1 MKKYILL
8 SIICTFLVSGV
19 AFGAK
24 YKVNTSGTVKNQQG
38 STITQPKTTQS
49 NPYSVYTPTSYNAT
63 TQTSQIQYIDLVMD
77 YSGSMSRWI
86 EQAKRTMSGI
96 IAQIPSSTKVGL
108 RVFGQGNSGLNTA
121 PQMGTV
127 TGTKKVNGKIQV
139 SAKSA
144 VQPSAFG
151 GDGCTATS
159 KMVALSQAS
168 ASSLIAGMSLA
179 QIGGSTPMVYGM
191 QRAVAEDFAGYDR
204 TAPKKLILITDG
216 GENCGGDP
224 CKFAR
229 DLMRQRSDIH
239 IDVILVDSGSSKLSC
254 LASTTGGHMYKVNDV
269 SKFSTVLTQSMQ
281 AQPTT
286 STTTKTTTPKQQQY
300 EYYKD

>member
-8 SIICTFLVSGV
+8 SIICTFLLSGV

-24 YKVNTSGTVKNQQG
+24 YKVNTSGAVKNQQG
-38 STITQPKTTQS
+38 NTITQPKTQS
-49 NPYSVYTPTSYNAT
+49 NPYNLYTPNSYNAKA
-63 TQTSQIQYIDLVMD
+63 QTSQIQYIDLVMD

-86 EQAKRTMSGI
+86 EQAKRTMSSI
-96 IAQIPSSTKVGL
+96 IAQIPSTTKVGL
-108 RVFGQGNSGLNTA
+108 RVFGQDNSGLNTA

-139 SAKSA
+139 IAKSNR
-144 VQPSAFG
+144 PNNSFN
-151 GDGCTATS
+151 GCTATS
-159 KMVALSQAS
+159 KMVALSQAN
-168 ASSLIAGMSLA
+168 ASSLIAGMNLA

-191 QRAVAEDFAGYDR
+191 QQAVAEDFAGYDR
-204 TAPKKLILITDG
+204 TSPKKLILVTDG

-229 DLMRQRSDIH
+229 DLMKQRSDIH
-239 IDVILVDSGSSKLSC
+239 IDVILVDSSSNKLSC
-254 LASTTGGHMYKVNDV
+254 LASTTGGHMYKVNDI

>member
-24 YKVNTSGTVKNQQG
+24 YKVNTSGSVKTNSGTVVKQPQMQ
-38 STITQPKTTQS
+38 TQ
-49 NPYSVYTPTSYNAT
+49 NPYSIYTPTSYNAT

-86 EQAKRTMSGI
+86 EQAKRTMSSI
-96 IAQIPSSTKVGL
+96 IAQIPSTTKVGL
-108 RVFGQGNSGLNTA
+108 RVFGQDNSGLNTA

-139 SAKSA
+139 IAKSNR
-144 VQPSAFG
+144 PNNSFN
-151 GDGCTATS
+151 GCTATS
-159 KMVALSQAS
+159 KMVALSQAN
-168 ASSLIAGMSLA
+168 ASSLIAGMNLA

-191 QRAVAEDFAGYDR
+191 QQAVAEDFAGYDR
-204 TAPKKLILITDG
+204 TSPKKLILVTDG

-229 DLMRQRSDIH
+229 DLMKQRSDIH
-239 IDVILVDSGSSKLSC
+239 IDVILVDSGSNKLSC
-254 LASTTGGHMYKVNDV
+254 LASTTGGHMYKVNDI

>member
-24 YKVNTSGTVKNQQG
+24 YKVNTSGAVKNQQG
-38 STITQPKTTQS
+38 NTITQPKTQS
-49 NPYSVYTPTSYNAT
+49 NPYNLYTPNSYNAKA
-63 TQTSQIQYIDLVMD
+63 QTSQIQYIDLVMD

-86 EQAKRTMSGI
+86 EQAKRTMSSI
-96 IAQIPSSTKVGL
+96 IAQIPSTTKVGL
-108 RVFGQGNSGLNTA
+108 RVFGQDNSGLNTA

-139 SAKSA
+139 IAKSNR
-144 VQPSAFG
+144 PNNSFN
-151 GDGCTATS
+151 GCTATS
-159 KMVALSQAS
+159 KMVALSQAN
-168 ASSLIAGMSLA
+168 ASSLIAGMNLA

-191 QRAVAEDFAGYDR
+191 QQAVAEDFAGYDR
-204 TAPKKLILITDG
+204 TSPKKLILVTDG

-229 DLMRQRSDIH
+229 DLMKQRSDIH
-239 IDVILVDSGSSKLSC
+239 IDVILVDSSSNKLSC
-254 LASTTGGHMYKVNDV
+254 LASTTGGHMYKVNDI

>member
-24 YKVNTSGTVKNQQG
+24 YKVNTSGSVKTNSGTVVKQPQMQ
-38 STITQPKTTQS
+38 TQNS
-49 NPYSVYTPTSYNAT
+49 YSVYTPTSYNAT

-86 EQAKRTMSGI
+86 EQAKRTMSSI
-96 IAQIPSSTKVGL
+96 IAQIPSTTKVGL
-108 RVFGQGNSGLNTA
+108 RVFGQDNSSLNTA

-139 SAKSA
+139 IAKSNR
-144 VQPSAFG
+144 QNNSFN
-151 GDGCTATS
+151 GCTATS
-159 KMVALSQAS
+159 KMVALSQAN
-168 ASSLIAGMSLA
+168 ASSLIAGMNLA

-191 QRAVAEDFAGYDR
+191 QHAVAEDFAGYDR
-204 TAPKKLILITDG
+204 TSPKKLILVTDG

-229 DLMRQRSDIH
+229 DLMKQRSDIH
-239 IDVILVDSGSSKLSC
+239 IDVILVDSGSNKLSC
-254 LASTTGGHMYKVNDV
+254 LASTTGGHMYKVNDI

>member
-24 YKVNTSGTVKNQQG
+24 YKVNTSGAVKNQQG
-38 STITQPKTTQS
+38 NTITQPKTQS
-49 NPYSVYTPTSYNAT
+49 NPYNLYTPNSYNAKA
-63 TQTSQIQYIDLVMD
+63 QTSQIQYIDLVMD

-86 EQAKRTMSGI
+86 EQAKRTMSSI
-96 IAQIPSSTKVGL
+96 IAQIPSTTKVGL
-108 RVFGQGNSGLNTA
+108 RVFGQDNSGLNTA

-139 SAKSA
+139 IAKSNR
-144 VQPSAFG
+144 PNNSFN
-151 GDGCTATS
+151 GCTATS
-159 KMVALSQAS
+159 KMVALSQAN
-168 ASSLIAGMSLA
+168 ASSLIAGMNLA

-191 QRAVAEDFAGYDR
+191 QQAVAEDFAGYDR
-204 TAPKKLILITDG
+204 TSPKKLILVTDG

-229 DLMRQRSDIH
+229 DLMKQRSDIH
-239 IDVILVDSGSSKLSC
+239 IDVILVDSGSNKLSC
-254 LASTTGGHMYKVNDV
+254 LASTTGGHMYKVNDI

-286 STTTKTTTPKQQQY
+286 STTTPKQQQY

>member
-8 SIICTFLVSGV
+8 SIICTFLLSGV

-24 YKVNTSGTVKNQQG
+24 YKVNTSGAVKNQQG
-38 STITQPKTTQS
+38 NTITQPKTQS
-49 NPYSVYTPTSYNAT
+49 NPYNLYTPTSYNAKA
-63 TQTSQIQYIDLVMD
+63 QTSQIQYIDLVMD

-86 EQAKRTMSGI
+86 EQAKRTMSSI
-96 IAQIPSSTKVGL
+96 IAQIPSTTKVGL
-108 RVFGQGNSGLNTA
+108 RVFGQDNSGLNTA

-139 SAKSA
+139 IAKSNR
-144 VQPSAFG
+144 PNNSFN
-151 GDGCTATS
+151 GCTATS
-159 KMVALSQAS
+159 KMVALSQAN
-168 ASSLIAGMSLA
+168 ASSLIAGMNLA

-191 QRAVAEDFAGYDR
+191 QQAVAEDFAGYDR
-204 TAPKKLILITDG
+204 TSPKKLILVTDG

-229 DLMRQRSDIH
+229 DLMKQRSDIH
-239 IDVILVDSGSSKLSC
+239 IDVILVDSGSNKLSC
-254 LASTTGGHMYKVNDV
+254 LASTTGGHMYKVNDI

>member
-24 YKVNTSGTVKNQQG
+24 YKVNTSGAVKNQQG
-38 STITQPKTTQS
+38 NTITQPKTQS
-49 NPYSVYTPTSYNAT
+49 IPYNLYTPNSYNAKA
-63 TQTSQIQYIDLVMD
+63 QTSQIQYIDLVMD

-86 EQAKRTMSGI
+86 EQAKRTMSSI
-96 IAQIPSSTKVGL
+96 IAQIPSTTKVGL
-108 RVFGQGNSGLNTA
+108 RVFGQDNSSLNTT

-139 SAKSA
+139 IAKSNR
-144 VQPSAFG
+144 PNNSFN
-151 GDGCTATS
+151 GCTATS
-159 KMVALSQAS
+159 KMVALSQAN
-168 ASSLIAGMSLA
+168 ASSLIAGMNLA

-191 QRAVAEDFAGYDR
+191 QQAVAEDFAGYDR
-204 TAPKKLILITDG
+204 TSPKKLILVTDG

-229 DLMRQRSDIH
+229 DLMKQRSDIH
-239 IDVILVDSGSSKLSC
+239 IDVILVDSGSNKLSC
-254 LASTTGGHMYKVNDV
+254 LASTTGGHMYKVNDI
-269 SKFSTVLTQSMQ
+269 SNFSTVLTQSMQ

>member
-1 MKKYILL
+1 MKKYVIL
-8 SIICTFLVSGV
+8 SIICAFLLGGASF
-19 AFGAK
+19 AAK
-24 YKVNTSGTVKNQQG
+24 YKVNTSGTVKSPQG
-38 STITQPKTTQS
+38 TTVAQPKTQS
-49 NPYSVYTPTSYNAT
+49 NPYSVYTPTSYNAQA
-63 TQTSQIQYIDLVMD
+63 QTSQVQYIDLVMD

-86 EQAKRTMSGI
+86 EQAKRTMSSI

-108 RVFGQGNSGLNTA
+108 RVFGQGVTGPNLA

-139 SAKSA
+139 SAQTA
-144 VQPSAFG
+144 VHPSAFS
-151 GDGCTATS
+151 GDGCTATQ
-159 KMVALSQAS
+159 KMVALTQAS
-168 ASSLIAGMSLA
+168 ASSLIAGMNLA

-191 QRAVAEDFAGYDR
+191 QRAVAEDFGGFDR
-204 TAPKKLILITDG
+204 SAPKKLILITDG

-224 CKFAR
+224 CKFAK

-239 IDVILVDSGSSKLSC
+239 IDVILVDSGSSRLSC
-254 LASTTGGHMYKVNDV
+254 LASTTGGHMYKVDDV

>member
-24 YKVNTSGTVKNQQG
+24 YKVNTSGAVKNQQG
-38 STITQPKTTQS
+38 NTITQPKTQS
-49 NPYSVYTPTSYNAT
+49 NPYNLYTPNSYNAKA
-63 TQTSQIQYIDLVMD
+63 QTSQIQYIDLVMD

-86 EQAKRTMSGI
+86 EQAKRTMSSI
-96 IAQIPSSTKVGL
+96 IAQIPSTTKVGL
-108 RVFGQGNSGLNTA
+108 RVFGQDNSGLNTA

-139 SAKSA
+139 IAKSNR
-144 VQPSAFG
+144 PNNSFN
-151 GDGCTATS
+151 GCTATS
-159 KMVALSQAS
+159 KMVALSQAN
-168 ASSLIAGMSLA
+168 ASSLIAGMNLA
-179 QIGGSTPMVYGM
+179 QIGGSTPMVFGM
-191 QRAVAEDFAGYDR
+191 QQAVAEDFAGYDR
-204 TAPKKLILITDG
+204 TSPKKLILVTDG

-229 DLMRQRSDIH
+229 DLMKQRSDIH
-239 IDVILVDSGSSKLSC
+239 IDVILVDSGSNKLSC
-254 LASTTGGHMYKVNDV
+254 LASTTGGHMYKVNDI

-286 STTTKTTTPKQQQY
+286 STTTPKQQQY

>member
-1 MKKYILL
+1 MKRYIIL
-8 SIICTFLVSGV
+8 SIICTILISGM

-24 YKVNTSGTVKNQQG
+24 YKVNTSGAVKNQQG
-38 STITQPKTTQS
+38 TVIKQS
-49 NPYSVYTPTSYNAT
+49 QNPYSVYTPSTYNAK
-63 TQTSQIQYIDLVMD
+63 TQTSSSQVQYIDLVMD

-86 EQAKRTMSGI
+86 EQAKRTMTSI

-108 RVFGQGNSGLNTA
+108 RAFGQATSGINTA

-139 SAKSA
+139 ITKSN
-144 VQPSAFG
+144 QQNNSFT
-151 GDGCTATS
+151 GCTATS
-159 KMVALSQAS
+159 KLVTLSNANS
-168 ASSLIAGMSLA
+168 ATLIMGMNSA

-191 QRAVAEDFAGYDR
+191 QRAVAEDFTGYDR
-204 TAPKKLILITDG
+204 TSPKKLILVTDG

-224 CKFAR
+224 CKFAKE
-229 DLMRQRSDIH
+229 LMRQRSDIH
-239 IDVILVDSGSSKLSC
+239 IDVILVDSGSNRLSC
-254 LASTTGGHMYKVNDV
+254 LATTTGGHIYKVNDI

-281 AQPTT
+281 AQPKT
-286 STTTKTTTPKQQQY
+286 STTTAPAKTRQQQY

>member
-8 SIICTFLVSGV
+8 SIICTFLLSGV

-24 YKVNTSGTVKNQQG
+24 YKVNTSGAVKNQQG
-38 STITQPKTTQS
+38 NTITQPKTQS
-49 NPYSVYTPTSYNAT
+49 NPYNLYTPNSYNAKA
-63 TQTSQIQYIDLVMD
+63 QTSQIQYIDLVMD

-86 EQAKRTMSGI
+86 EQAKRTMSSI
-96 IAQIPSSTKVGL
+96 IAQIPSTTKVGL
-108 RVFGQGNSGLNTA
+108 RVFGQNNSGLNTA

-139 SAKSA
+139 IAKSNRTNN
-144 VQPSAFG
+144 SFN
-151 GDGCTATS
+151 GCTATS
-159 KMVALSQAS
+159 KMVALSQAN
-168 ASSLIAGMSLA
+168 ASSLIAGMNLA

-191 QRAVAEDFAGYDR
+191 QQAVAEDFAGYDR
-204 TAPKKLILITDG
+204 TSPKKLILVTDG

-229 DLMRQRSDIH
+229 DLMKQRSDIH
-239 IDVILVDSGSSKLSC
+239 IDVILVDSGSNKLSC
-254 LASTTGGHMYKVNDV
+254 LASTTGGHMYKVNDI

>member
-24 YKVNTSGTVKNQQG
+24 YKVNTSGAVKNQQG
-38 STITQPKTTQS
+38 NTITQPKTQS
-49 NPYSVYTPTSYNAT
+49 NPYNLYTPNSYNAKA
-63 TQTSQIQYIDLVMD
+63 QTSQIQYIDLVMD

-86 EQAKRTMSGI
+86 EQAKRTMSSI
-96 IAQIPSSTKVGL
+96 IAQIPSTTKVGL
-108 RVFGQGNSGLNTA
+108 RVFGQDNSSLNTA

-139 SAKSA
+139 IAKSNR
-144 VQPSAFG
+144 PNNSFN
-151 GDGCTATS
+151 GCTATS
-159 KMVALSQAS
+159 KMVALSQAN
-168 ASSLIAGMSLA
+168 ASSLIAGMNLA

-191 QRAVAEDFAGYDR
+191 QQAVAEDFAGYDR
-204 TAPKKLILITDG
+204 TSPKKLILVTDG

-229 DLMRQRSDIH
+229 DLMKQRSDIH
-239 IDVILVDSGSSKLSC
+239 IDVILVDSSSNKLSC
-254 LASTTGGHMYKVNDV
+254 LASTTGGHMYKVNDI